1 MIKTILCLLFIC
13 LFPIK
18 VSASDRYREITGG
31 TIDVTLHLVDT
42 DKHERSIFDN
52 SHFVLDIQ
60 GEEDSEFETGEGS
73 VFYSTPV
80 SEELRTTGTTRINV
94 NLEGLRFN
102 RPAIYKYAIHGYFT
116 SYNTLER
123 DTVYHLTDNEYEYL
137 YVYVVDNGGE
147 LEIASYVI
155 GDGVKEFEYYGK
167 LATNTL
173 EVKKV
178 IKGNQASVF
187 QRFNITISVKRAIP
201 NMVYNLGE
209 EHKLVTDSKGNGTAT
224 FPLGHN
230 QVTRITDLPIGSSYI
245 VSENEEDYI
254 QSVDGKTSWLFR
266 TPDQKQVV
274 VFTNKKD
281 GVIPT
286 GILLN
291 NGTILIGI
299 GLISILM
306 LKLRRKKRY
315 EN

>member
-1 MIKTILCLLFIC
+1 MIKAVLCLLFIC

-18 VSASDRYREITGG
+18 VSASGGYREITGG

-60 GEEDSEFETGEGS
+60 GEEDSEFKTGEGS

-80 SEELRTTGTTRINV
+80 SEELRTTDTTRISV
-94 NLEGLRFN
+94 NLSGLKFN

-137 YVYVVDNGGE
+137 YVYVVDNDGK

-167 LATNTL
+167 LATNIL

-178 IKGNQASVF
+178 VKGNQASVF
-187 QRFNITISVKRAIP
+187 QKFNVTISVKRAIP
-201 NMVYNLGE
+201 NMAYNLGE
-209 EHKLVTDSKGNGTAT
+209 EHQLVTDSKGNGTAT
-224 FPLGHN
+224 FALGHN
-230 QVTRITDLPIGSSYI
+230 QVIRITDLPIGSSYT
-245 VSENEEDYI
+245 VSEDAEDYI
-254 QSVDGKTSWLFR
+254 QSVEGKTGWLFR

-281 GVIPT
+281 GLIPT

-299 GLISILM
+299 GLIGILM

>member
-1 MIKTILCLLFIC
+1 MIKAVLCLLFIC

-18 VSASDRYREITGG
+18 VSASGGYREITGG
-31 TIDVTLHLVDT
+31 TIDVTLHLVDV

-60 GEEDSEFETGEGS
+60 GEEDSEFEMGEGI
-73 VFYSTPV
+73 VFYSTLV
-80 SEELRTTGTTRINV
+80 SEELRTTGTTHISV
-94 NLEGLRFN
+94 NLGGLRFN
-102 RPAIYKYAIHGYFT
+102 RPAIYRYAIHGYFT

-137 YVYVVDNGGE
+137 YVYVVDNNGE

-178 IKGNQASVF
+178 VKGNQVSVF
-187 QRFNITISVKRAIP
+187 QKFNVTISVKRAIP
-201 NMVYNLGE
+201 NMTYNLGE
-209 EHKLVTDSKGNGTAT
+209 EHQLVTDSKGNGTT
-224 FPLGHN
+224 TLPLGHN
-230 QVTRITDLPIGSSYI
+230 QVVRITDLPIGSSYT
-245 VSENEEDYI
+245 VSEDEEDYI
-254 QSVDGKTSWLFR
+254 QTIEGKTRWLFR

-274 VFTNKKD
+274 VFTNKRD
-281 GVIPT
+281 GLIPT
-286 GILLN
+286 GILLD

-299 GLISILM
+299 GLISSLV
-306 LKLRRKKRY
+306 LKLRRKESY

>member
-1 MIKTILCLLFIC
+1 MRKIISFLLLIC
-13 LFPIK
+13 LFPVK
-18 VSASDRYREITGG
+18 VNASDGYEEITGG
-31 TIDVTLHLVDT
+31 TINVTLHLVDS

-60 GEEDSEFETGEGS
+60 GEENSEFETGEGS

-80 SEELRTTGTTRINV
+80 SDELRNTGKTLINV
-94 NLEGLRFN
+94 NLSGLRFN
-102 RPAIYKYAIHGYFT
+102 KPAVYKYAIHGYFT

-137 YVYVVDNGGE
+137 YVYVVDNNGE
-147 LEIASYVI
+147 LEIDSYVI

-178 IKGNQASVF
+178 VKGNQASVF
-187 QRFNITISVKRAIP
+187 QKFNVTISVKRAIP
-201 NMVYNLGE
+201 NMTYNLGE
-209 EHKLVTDSKGNGTAT
+209 EHKLVTDSKGNGTT
-224 FPLGHN
+224 TLPLGHN
-230 QVTRITDLPIGSSYI
+230 QVVRITDLPIGSSYT
-245 VSENEEDYI
+245 VSEDEEDYI
-254 QSVDGKTSWLFR
+254 QTTEGKTSWLFR

-281 GVIPT
+281 GLIPT

-299 GLISILM
+299 GLISILA

>member
-1 MIKTILCLLFIC
+1 MIKPILCLLFIC
-13 LFPIK
+13 LFLIK
-18 VSASDRYREITGG
+18 ASASSGYKEISGG
-31 TIDVTLHLVDT
+31 IVEVTLHLVDT

-80 SEELRTTGTTRINV
+80 SEELRTTGTARINV
-94 NLEGLRFN
+94 NLGGLRFN
-102 RPAIYKYAIHGYFT
+102 RPTIYKYSIHGYFT
-116 SYNTLER
+116 SYNTLAR

-137 YVYVVDNGGE
+137 YVYVVDNNGE

-187 QRFNITISVKRAIP
+187 QKFNVTISVKRAIP

-209 EHKLVTDSKGNGTAT
+209 E
-224 FPLGHN
+224 
-230 QVTRITDLPIGSSYI
+230 
-245 VSENEEDYI
+245 
-254 QSVDGKTSWLFR
+254 
-266 TPDQKQVV
+266 
-274 VFTNKKD
+274 
-281 GVIPT
+281 
-286 GILLN
+286 
-291 NGTILIGI
+291 
-299 GLISILM
+299 
-306 LKLRRKKRY
+306 
-315 EN
+315 

>member
-13 LFPIK
+13 LLPIK
-18 VSASDRYREITGG
+18 VSASSGYKEITGG
-31 TIDVTLHLVDT
+31 TIEVTLHLVDT

-60 GEEDSEFETGEGS
+60 GEEDSEFETGVGS
-73 VFYSTPV
+73 VVYLTPV
-80 SEELRTTGTTRINV
+80 SEELRTTDTTHINV
-94 NLEGLRFN
+94 NLSSLRFN

-137 YVYVVDNGGE
+137 YVYVVDNNGE

-167 LATNTL
+167 LATNAL

-178 IKGNQASVF
+178 VKGNQASVF
-187 QRFNITISVKRAIP
+187 QKFNVTMSVKRVIP
-201 NMVYNLGE
+201 DMTYNLGNE
-209 EHKLVTDSKGNGTAT
+209 YQLVTDSNGNGTT
-224 FPLGHN
+224 TLPLGHN
-230 QVTRITDLPIGSSYI
+230 QVVRITDLPIGSSYT
-245 VSENEEDYI
+245 VSEDAEDYI
-254 QSVDGKTSWLFR
+254 QSVEGKTSWLFR
-266 TPDQKQVV
+266 TPDRRQVV

-299 GLISILM
+299 DLISILV
-306 LKLRRKKRY
+306 LKLRRKERY

>member
-1 MIKTILCLLFIC
+1 MKW
-13 LFPIK
+13 
-18 VSASDRYREITGG
+18 
-31 TIDVTLHLVDT
+31 
-42 DKHERSIFDN
+42 
-52 SHFVLDIQ
+52 
-60 GEEDSEFETGEGS
+60 GEGS
-73 VFYSTPV
+73 IFYSIPV
-80 SEELRTTGTTRINV
+80 SEELRTTGTTRISV
-94 NLEGLRFN
+94 NLDGLRFN
-102 RPAIYKYAIHGYFT
+102 KPAVYKYVIHGYFT

-137 YVYVVDNGGE
+137 YVYVVDNNGE

-187 QRFNITISVKRAIP
+187 QRFNVTISVKRAIP
-201 NMVYNLGE
+201 NMTYNFGK
-209 EHKLVTDSKGNGTAT
+209 EHQLVTDGNGNGTT
-224 FPLGHN
+224 TLPLGHN
-230 QVTRITDLPIGSSYI
+230 QVVRITDLPIGSSYT
-245 VSENEEDYI
+245 VSEDEEDYI
-254 QSVDGKTSWLFR
+254 QTTEGKTSWLFR

-299 GLISILM
+299 GLISILV
-306 LKLRRKKRY
+306 LKLRRKEGY

>member
-13 LFPIK
+13 LFPTK
-18 VSASDRYREITGG
+18 VNASSGYKEITGG

-60 GEEDSEFETGEGS
+60 GEEDSEFETGWGS

-80 SEELRTTGTTRINV
+80 SEELRTTGTTRISV
-94 NLEGLRFN
+94 NLSGLRFN
-102 RPAIYKYAIHGYFT
+102 KPAIYKYAIHGYFT

-123 DTVYHLTDNEYEYL
+123 DTVYYLTDNEYEYL
-137 YVYVVDNGGE
+137 YVYVVDNNGE

-178 IKGNQASVF
+178 VKGNQASVF
-187 QRFNITISVKRAIP
+187 QKFNVTISVKRAIP
-201 NMVYNLGE
+201 NMTYSLGE
-209 EHKLVTDSKGNGTAT
+209 EYHLVTDSKGNGTT
-224 FPLGHN
+224 TLPIGHN
-230 QVTRITDLPIGSSYI
+230 QIVRITDLPIGSFYT
-245 VSENEEDYI
+245 VSEDEEDYT
-254 QSVDGKTSWLFR
+254 QSIEGKTSWLFR
-266 TPDQKQVV
+266 APDQKQVV

-299 GLISILM
+299 GLISILV
-306 LKLRRKKRY
+306 LKLRRKERY

>member
-13 LFPIK
+13 LFPIR
-18 VSASDRYREITGG
+18 VSANSGYKEITGG
-31 TIDVTLHLVDT
+31 TIEVTLHLVDT

-80 SEELRTTGTTRINV
+80 SEELRTTGTAHINV
-94 NLEGLRFN
+94 NLSGLRFN

-137 YVYVVDNGGE
+137 YVYVVDNNGK

-187 QRFNITISVKRAIP
+187 R
-201 NMVYNLGE
+201 
-209 EHKLVTDSKGNGTAT
+209 
-224 FPLGHN
+224 
-230 QVTRITDLPIGSSYI
+230 SSM
-245 VSENEEDYI
+245 
-254 QSVDGKTSWLFR
+254 
-266 TPDQKQVV
+266 
-274 VFTNKKD
+274 
-281 GVIPT
+281 
-286 GILLN
+286 LLY
-291 NGTILIGI
+291 L
-299 GLISILM
+299 
-306 LKLRRKKRY
+306 
-315 EN
+315 

>member
-1 MIKTILCLLFIC
+1 MRKLILGLLFTC

-18 VSASDRYREITGG
+18 VVASGGYKEITDGI
-31 TIDVTLHLVDT
+31 IDVTLHLIDT
-42 DKHERSIFDN
+42 NKHERSIFDN

-60 GEEDSEFETGEGS
+60 CEDGSEFETGEGS

-80 SEELRTTGTTRINV
+80 SEELRTTGTTRISV
-94 NLEGLRFN
+94 NLSGLRFN
-102 RPAIYKYAIHGYFT
+102 KPAIYKYAIHGYFT

-137 YVYVVDNGGE
+137 YVSVVDNNGE

-155 GDGVKEFEYYGK
+155 GDEVKEFEYYGK

-178 IKGNQASVF
+178 VKGNQASVF
-187 QRFNITISVKRAIP
+187 QKFNVTISVKRAIP
-201 NMVYNLGE
+201 NMTYSLGE
-209 EHKLVTDSKGNGTAT
+209 EYHLVTDSKGNGTT
-224 FPLGHN
+224 TLPIGHN
-230 QVTRITDLPIGSSYI
+230 QIVRITDLPIGSFYT
-245 VSENEEDYI
+245 VSEDEEDYI
-254 QSVDGKTSWLFR
+254 QTTEGKTSWMFR

-281 GVIPT
+281 GLIPT

-299 GLISILM
+299 GLMSILV
-306 LKLRRKKRY
+306 LKLRRKRY

>member
-1 MIKTILCLLFIC
+1 VRKIISFLLLIC
-13 LFPIK
+13 LFPVK
-18 VSASDRYREITGG
+18 VNASDGYEEITGG
-31 TIDVTLHLVDT
+31 TINVTLHLVDS

-60 GEEDSEFETGEGS
+60 GEENSEFETGEGS

-80 SEELRTTGTTRINV
+80 SDELRNTGKTLINV
-94 NLEGLRFN
+94 NLSGLRFN
-102 RPAIYKYAIHGYFT
+102 KPAVYKYAIHGYFT

-137 YVYVVDNGGE
+137 YVYVVDNNGE
-147 LEIASYVI
+147 LEIDSYVI

-178 IKGNQASVF
+178 VKGNQASVF
-187 QRFNITISVKRAIP
+187 QKFNVTISVKRAIP
-201 NMVYNLGE
+201 NMTYNLGE
-209 EHKLVTDSKGNGTAT
+209 EHKLVTDSKGNGTT
-224 FPLGHN
+224 TLPLGHN
-230 QVTRITDLPIGSSYI
+230 QVVRITDLPIGSSYT
-245 VSENEEDYI
+245 VSEDEEDYI
-254 QSVDGKTSWLFR
+254 QTTEGKTSWLFR

-281 GVIPT
+281 GLIPT

-299 GLISILM
+299 GLISILA

>member
-1 MIKTILCLLFIC
+1 MRKIILGLLFTC

-18 VSASDRYREITGG
+18 VSASSGYKEITGG
-31 TIDVTLHLVDT
+31 IIDVTLHLIDT
-42 DKHERSIFDN
+42 NKHERGIFDN

-60 GEEDSEFETGEGS
+60 SEEDSEFETGEGS
-73 VFYSTPV
+73 VVYSTPV
-80 SEELRTTGTTRINV
+80 SEELRTTGATRISV
-94 NLEGLRFN
+94 NLSGLRFN
-102 RPAIYKYAIHGYFT
+102 KPAIYKYAIHGYFT

-137 YVYVVDNGGE
+137 YVYVVDNNGE

-187 QRFNITISVKRAIP
+187 QKFNVTISVKGAIP
-201 NMVYNLGE
+201 NMAYNLGE
-209 EHKLVTDSKGNGTAT
+209 EHKLVTDRKGNGTT
-224 FPLGHN
+224 ILPLGHN
-230 QVTRITDLPIGSSYI
+230 QVVCITDLPIGSSYT
-245 VSENEEDYI
+245 VSEDEEDYI
-254 QSVDGKTSWLFR
+254 QTTEGKTSWLFR

-281 GVIPT
+281 GLIPT
-286 GILLN
+286 EILLN

-299 GLISILM
+299 GLIGILM

>member
-18 VSASDRYREITGG
+18 VVASDGYKEITGG
-31 TIDVTLHLVDT
+31 IIEVTLHLVDT

-60 GEEDSEFETGEGS
+60 GEEDSEFETGVGS

-80 SEELRTTGTTRINV
+80 SKELRTTGTTRISV
-94 NLEGLRFN
+94 NLDGLRFN
-102 RPAIYKYAIHGYFT
+102 KPAIFKYAIHGYFT

-137 YVYVVDNGGE
+137 YVYVVDNNGE

-187 QRFNITISVKRAIP
+187 QKFNVTISVKRAIP
-201 NMVYNLGE
+201 NMTYNLGE
-209 EHKLVTDSKGNGTAT
+209 DYQLTTDNKGNGTAT
-224 FPLGHN
+224 LPLGHN
-230 QVTRITDLPIGSSYI
+230 QVVRITDLPIGSSYN
-245 VSENEEDYI
+245 VSEDAEDYI
-254 QSVDGKTSWLFR
+254 QSIEGKTSWLFR

-286 GILLN
+286 GILLDS
-291 NGTILIGI
+291 GTILIGI
-299 GLISILM
+299 GLISILV
-306 LKLRRKKRY
+306 LKLRRERY

>member
-1 MIKTILCLLFIC
+1 MRKIISCLLLIC
-13 LFPIK
+13 LFPVK
-18 VSASDRYREITGG
+18 VNASDGYEEITGG
-31 TIDVTLHLVDT
+31 TINVTLHLVDS

-60 GEEDSEFETGEGS
+60 GEENSEFETGEGS

-80 SEELRTTGTTRINV
+80 SDELRNTGKTLINV
-94 NLEGLRFN
+94 NLGGLRFN
-102 RPAIYKYAIHGYFT
+102 KPAVYKYAIHGYFT

-137 YVYVVDNGGE
+137 YVYVVDNNGE
-147 LEIASYVI
+147 LEIDSYVI

-178 IKGNQASVF
+178 VKGNQASVF
-187 QRFNITISVKRAIP
+187 QKFNVTISVKRAIP
-201 NMVYNLGE
+201 NMTYNLGE
-209 EHKLVTDSKGNGTAT
+209 EHKLVTDSKGNGTT
-224 FPLGHN
+224 TLPLGHN
-230 QVTRITDLPIGSSYI
+230 QVVRITDLPIGSSYT
-245 VSENEEDYI
+245 VSEDEEDYI
-254 QSVDGKTSWLFR
+254 QTTEGKTSWLFR

-281 GVIPT
+281 GLIPT

-299 GLISILM
+299 GLISILA
-306 LKLRRKKRY
+306 LKLSRKKRY

>member
-1 MIKTILCLLFIC
+1 VRKIISCLLLIC
-13 LFPIK
+13 LFPVK
-18 VSASDRYREITGG
+18 VNASDGYEEITGG
-31 TIDVTLHLVDT
+31 TINVTLHLVDS

-60 GEEDSEFETGEGS
+60 GEENSEFETGEGS

-80 SEELRTTGTTRINV
+80 SDELRNTGKTLINV
-94 NLEGLRFN
+94 NLGGLRFN
-102 RPAIYKYAIHGYFT
+102 KPAVYKYAIHGYFT

-137 YVYVVDNGGE
+137 YVYVVDNNGE
-147 LEIASYVI
+147 LEIDSYVI

-178 IKGNQASVF
+178 VKGNQASVF
-187 QRFNITISVKRAIP
+187 QKFNVTISVKRAIP
-201 NMVYNLGE
+201 NMTYNLGE
-209 EHKLVTDSKGNGTAT
+209 EHKLVTDSKGNGTT
-224 FPLGHN
+224 TLPLGHN
-230 QVTRITDLPIGSSYI
+230 QVVRITDLPIGSSYT
-245 VSENEEDYI
+245 VSEDEEDYI
-254 QSVDGKTSWLFR
+254 QTTEGKTSWLFR

-281 GVIPT
+281 GLIPT

-299 GLISILM
+299 GLISILA
-306 LKLRRKKRY
+306 LKLSRKKRY

>member
-1 MIKTILCLLFIC
+1 MRKLILGLLFTC

-18 VSASDRYREITGG
+18 VVASGGYKEITGG
-31 TIDVTLHLVDT
+31 IIDVTLHLIDT
-42 DKHERSIFDN
+42 NKHERSIFDN

-60 GEEDSEFETGEGS
+60 GEDGSEFETGEGS

-80 SEELRTTGTTRINV
+80 SEELRTTGTTRISV
-94 NLEGLRFN
+94 NLSGLRFN
-102 RPAIYKYAIHGYFT
+102 KPAIYKYAIHGYFT

-137 YVYVVDNGGE
+137 YVSVVDNNGE

-155 GDGVKEFEYYGK
+155 GDEVKEFEYYGK

-178 IKGNQASVF
+178 VKGNQASVF
-187 QRFNITISVKRAIP
+187 QKFNVTISVKRAIP
-201 NMVYNLGE
+201 NMTYSLGE
-209 EHKLVTDSKGNGTAT
+209 EYHLVTDSKGNGTT
-224 FPLGHN
+224 TLPIGHN
-230 QVTRITDLPIGSSYI
+230 QIVRITDLPIGSFYT
-245 VSENEEDYI
+245 VSEDEEDYI
-254 QSVDGKTSWLFR
+254 QTTEGKTSWMFR

-281 GVIPT
+281 GLIPT

-299 GLISILM
+299 GLMSILV
-306 LKLRRKKRY
+306 LKLRRKRY

>member
-1 MIKTILCLLFIC
+1 MIKTTLCLLFIF

-18 VSASDRYREITGG
+18 VSASGGYKEITGG

-60 GEEDSEFETGEGS
+60 GEEDSEFETGGGS

-80 SEELRTTGTTRINV
+80 SEELRTTGTTRISV
-94 NLEGLRFN
+94 NLSGLRFN
-102 RPAIYKYAIHGYFT
+102 KPAIYKYSIHGYFT
-116 SYNTLER
+116 SYSTLER

-137 YVYVVDNGGE
+137 YVYVVDNDGK

-178 IKGNQASVF
+178 VKGNQASVF
-187 QRFNITISVKRAIP
+187 QKFNVTISVKRAIP
-201 NMVYNLGE
+201 DMTYNLGNE
-209 EHKLVTDSKGNGTAT
+209 YQLVTDSNGNGTT
-224 FPLGHN
+224 TLPIGHN
-230 QVTRITDLPIGSSYI
+230 QVVRITDLPIGSSYT
-245 VSENEEDYI
+245 VSEDAEDYI
-254 QSVDGKTSWLFR
+254 QSVEGKTSWLFR

-291 NGTILIGI
+291 NSTILVGI
-299 GLISILM
+299 GLISILVV
-306 LKLRRKKRY
+306 KLRRERY

>member
-1 MIKTILCLLFIC
+1 MKKVILCLLLIC
-13 LFPIK
+13 LFPNK
-18 VSASDRYREITGG
+18 VSASSGYTEINGG

-60 GEEDSEFETGEGS
+60 GEEDSAFETGEGS
-73 VFYSTPV
+73 VFYLTPV
-80 SEELRTTGTTRINV
+80 SEELRTTGTTHISV
-94 NLEGLRFN
+94 NLSGLRFN
-102 RPAIYKYAIHGYFT
+102 KPAIYKYSIHGYFT

-123 DTVYHLTDNEYEYL
+123 DTVYHLTDNEYEYV
-137 YVYVVDNGGE
+137 YVYVVDNDGE

-187 QRFNITISVKRAIP
+187 QKFNVTISVKRAIP
-201 NMVYNLGE
+201 NMTY
-209 EHKLVTDSKGNGTAT
+209 
-224 FPLGHN
+224 PLGHN
-230 QVTRITDLPIGSSYI
+230 QVARITDLPIGSSYT
-245 VSENEEDYI
+245 VSEDEEDYI
-254 QSVDGKTSWLFR
+254 QTTEGKTSWLFR

-281 GVIPT
+281 GLIPT

-299 GLISILM
+299 GLISILV
-306 LKLRRKKRY
+306 LKLRRKERY